1 MNDLRCNTKYIGKQY
16 VWLEETDST
25 NSLMKRL
32 LDEGTTVESG
42 DGYGV
47 LIEGNPVEGLMLLS
61 NKQTAGRGRSG
72 HTWSSPSG
80 SSIAL
85 SVLLRP
91 QTTADEIPMI
101 TLIAAMA
108 VASAIDKASGVN
120 TAIKWPNDVLIG
132 DKKVCGILTELD
144 IRDNVKSLIVGIG
157 VNISQESFPEEI
169 EKVATS
175 LLIETGL
182 FVDKEVL
189 AGLLAEELEK
199 YYELF
204 LETKDMSKLK
214 DEYSSKLV
222 NMDKEVKVLDP
233 SMNITGI
240 ARGIDSEGQLL
251 VETSDGVIHHIYAGE
266 VSVRGI
272 YGYV

>member
-120 TAIKWPNDVLIG
+120 TTIKWPNDVLIG

-222 NMDKEVKVLDP
+222 NMNKEVKVLDP

>member
-120 TAIKWPNDVLIG
+120 TTIKWPNDVLIG